1 MRRADEET
9 VFQGGSLM
17 MPGRALEDFGSMEE
31 ASRSS
36 LKVREGFQEEE
47 APDS

>member
-1 MRRADEET
+1 M
-9 VFQGGSLM
+9 FQGGSFM
-17 MPGRALEDFGSMEE
+17 MLGRVLEDFGSMEE

-47 APDS
+47 ASDS